1 MNATQPRMLPGHL
14 EVTFTLAHLLQ
25 KLDASQ
31 TPVAPD
37 QYRSV
42 VSRLSEELTRVAM
55 DDDLQ
60 AVLNTFPSAAELY
73 ENLNYQ
79 HAGLCRSPLEAAL
92 SAEVKARE
100 FIGKMGA
107 STRG

>member
-1 MNATQPRMLPGHL
+1 MNATQPRMLPERL
-14 EVTFTLAHLLQ
+14 AVTFTLAHLLQ

-31 TPVAPD
+31 APVAPD

-42 VSRLSEELTRVAM
+42 VSRLSEELARVAM

-60 AVLNTFPSAAELY
+60 AVLNTFPAAAELY

-100 FIGKMGA
+100 LIRKLGSPA
-107 STRG
+107 SR

>member
-1 MNATQPRMLPGHL
+1 MLPERL
-14 EVTFTLAHLLQ
+14 AVTFTLAHLLQ

-31 TPVAPD
+31 TPAAPD
-37 QYRSV
+37 QYRAV
-42 VSRLSEELTRVAM
+42 VARLSEELTRVAM
-55 DDDLQ
+55 DDDLK

-79 HAGLCRSPLEAAL
+79 HAGLCRSPLEEAL

-100 FIGKMGA
+100 LIRKLGA
-107 STRG
+107 STGS

>member
-1 MNATQPRMLPGHL
+1 MNATQPRMLPERL

-25 KLDASQ
+25 KLDASP
-31 TPVAPD
+31 TAVAPD

-42 VSRLSEELTRVAM
+42 VSRLSEELARLPM

-73 ENLNYQ
+73 ENQNYQ

-92 SAEVKARE
+92 SAEVKASELIRR
-100 FIGKMGA
+100 ITA
-107 STRG
+107 PARD